1 MKNKI
6 LQLFLLVGLTLGITG
21 LAQAQS
27 GSLYRAN
34 IPFDFSVN
42 GKSFKA
48 GEYSISFGILRDSP
62 ASFLIRSADGREAAI
77 VNDAFSREVLNP
89 TGNARIVFNKDG
101 DNYTLAEIKS
111 SRVNVELFK
120 ERRKQKSAKI
130 TGVEVSML
138 RK

>member
-6 LQLFLLVGLTLGITG
+6 LQLFLLVGLTIGITG

-62 ASFLIRSADGREAAI
+62 ASFLIRSADGKESAM
-77 VNDAFSREVLNP
+77 VTDAFSKDVFKSNGTE
-89 TGNARIVFNKDG
+89 RIVFDKDG
-101 DNYTLAEIKS
+101 DVYTLAEIKAS
-111 SRVNVELFK
+111 QKNVVLLK
-120 ERRKQKSAKI
+120 ERKKQKSAKV
-130 TGVEVSML
+130 TGVEVAL
-138 RK
+138 LTK

>member
-6 LQLFLLVGLTLGITG
+6 LQLFLLLGLTIGING

-48 GEYSISFGILRDSP
+48 GEYAISFGFLRDSP
-62 ASFLIRSADGREAAI
+62 ASFLIRSADGKETVVIR
-77 VNDAFSREVLNP
+77 NAFPKEVLKPNR
-89 TGNARIVFNKDG
+89 NARIVFDKDG
-101 DNYTLAEIKS
+101 DNYALAEIKS
-111 SRVNVELFK
+111 LQVNVELYNIK
-120 ERRKQKSAKI
+120 TKQKSEKT
-130 TGVEVSML
+130 TGVEISMV